1 MSFVSW
7 QFPFFLIG
15 FVLLYWRVA
24 HRPRLWLLLAGSYVF
39 YAFWD
44 VRFLALVFT
53 TTVVD
58 YLGALGL
65 AGIKSRLRVLLP
77 LALAPFGWLLACYW
91 LVPGAGIDL
100 ALLVTVLAASVI
112 FLAITRPSGGWARPS
127 PRLFALE
134 HRLLPD
140 GPGVF

>member
-15 FVLLYWRVA
+15 FVLLYWRLP
-24 HRPRLWLLLAGSYVF
+24 HRPRLWLLLVGSYIF

-44 VRFLALVFT
+44 LRFLALVFT

-65 AGIKSRLRVLLP
+65 AGEKPPSIKLLP
-77 LALAPFGWLLACYW
+77 LVFGPFTWLLGCYW
-91 LVPGAGIDL
+91 IVPDSGIDNFL
-100 ALLVTVLAASVI
+100 LLIALTATLI
-112 FLAITRPSGGWARPS
+112 FLAPLS
-127 PRLFALE
+127 PHLAT
-134 HRLLPD
+134 
-140 GPGVF
+140 GVTAAE

>member
-15 FVLLYWRVA
+15 FVLLYWRLP
-24 HRPRLWLLLAGSYVF
+24 HRPRLWLLLVGSYIF

-65 AGIKSRLRVLLP
+65 AWRKNPAAVITATGFFAI
-77 LALAPFGWLLACYW
+77 G
-91 LVPGAGIDL
+91 
-100 ALLVTVLAASVI
+100 LAAGL
-112 FLAITRPSGGWARPS
+112 FLDRSRFWY
-127 PRLFALE
+127 
-134 HRLLPD
+134 
-140 GPGVF
+140 

>member
-15 FVLLYWRVA
+15 FVLLYWRLP
-24 HRPRLWLLLAGSYVF
+24 HRPRLWLLLGGSYIF

-65 AGIKSRLRVLLP
+65 AGEKSRLRVLLP
-77 LALAPFGWLLACYW
+77 LVFSPFGWLLGCFW
-91 LVPGAGIDL
+91 IIPNSGIDQS
-100 ALLVTVLAASVI
+100 LLVDCSGRLAHLS
-112 FLAITRPSGGWARPS
+112 
-127 PRLFALE
+127 
-134 HRLLPD
+134 
-140 GPGVF
+140 